1 MFVSLFY
8 NCGQVDFPVDEL
20 IPKVTRPLYEC
31 LKILNKRPALS
42 CHCCTYATIP
52 CLPVDKKLRYSFQL
66 SKNFQRKYE
75 WHIICL
81 TFSER
86 VLFPRRK
93 IHATPARYNSD
104 GKHSILNQ
112 MPPSKISVGGN
123 NTRQYISCCEQ

>member
-1 MFVSLFY
+1 MSIPQTSSSLAIMDDLDALMI
-8 NCGQVDFPVDEL
+8 GSL
-20 IPKVTRPLYEC
+20 RP
-31 LKILNKRPALS
+31 INHPLS
-42 CHCCTYATIP
+42 CHCCTITTIP
-52 CLPVDKKLRYSFQL
+52 CLPVDKKNTFVKLKLRYSFQL

-75 WHIICL
+75 RHIICL

-86 VLFPRRK
+86 VLFPRWK